1 MSNLLVDLKV
11 IIIGNSSVGKT
22 CIFNRFIND
31 TYKDNTSSDTAGQ
44 ERFESITSVY
54 YRNAKAAILC
64 YVDLLEE
71 EKTKKIPEE
80 YLDKI
85 SKKFNIATHETSSKE
100 NIGINELFTKVVK
113 DHIMESKNNN
123 DISNMMNQFNPD
135 YEIDVF
141 DIKQKNQC
149 C

>member
-71 EKTKKIPEE
+71 EKTKKIPDE
-80 YLDKI
+80 YLDKF